1 LYNFSLAPTVLPL
14 SATMKIRFR
23 RDAFGGIGAFTI
35 AEAVISVVIVAIGAA
50 GLMGAINYSF
60 FGMRMAR
67 ENLRATQIML
77 ERTEAIRLWR
87 WDKIAPADQ
96 TNVPPTFDE
105 YYDPTV
111 PTNSPSAGAHYVGR
125 VSISDFS
132 PYSGTTPSYATNM
145 RELKITL
152 QWQTGKVTR
161 YRTNIT
167 YIAEDGIQ
175 NYVY

>member
-1 LYNFSLAPTVLPL
+1 
-14 SATMKIRFR
+14 MKIRFR
-23 RDAFGGIGAFTI
+23 KDALGGIGAFTI
-35 AEAVISVVIVAIGAA
+35 AEAVISVVIVAVGAA

-87 WDKIAPADQ
+87 WDKISPVGQ

-111 PTNSPSAGAHYVGR
+111 PTNSPSAGAHYFGT
-125 VSISDFS
+125 VSIGAFPDTS
-132 PYSGTTPSYATNM
+132 PSYATNM

-152 QWQTGKVTR
+152 QWQTGKIMR
-161 YRTNIT
+161 YRTNTT
-167 YIAEDGIQ
+167 YVAEDGIQ